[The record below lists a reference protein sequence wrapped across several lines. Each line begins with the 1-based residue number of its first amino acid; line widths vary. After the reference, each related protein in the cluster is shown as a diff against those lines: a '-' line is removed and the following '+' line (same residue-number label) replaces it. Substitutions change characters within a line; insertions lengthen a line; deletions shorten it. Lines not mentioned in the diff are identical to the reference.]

1 MADPAERVEARR
13 AKTAPE
19 RTKQVLE
26 ARHEATQQR
35 YEAAM
40 SLLGTMETQVKTVLN
55 ARGVHTSLYV
65 PYLNFGRQLWKLSRQ
80 QEIAGESFAMAAQ
93 VLLDKWQ
100 ARGLN
105 PTILAA
111 IRTEVLGIGRCLL
124 CVSMH
129 ELSRRPGHHLRG
141 RLCEDAGRSCGQ

>member
-1 MADPAERVEARR
+1 MADPMKRVEAWK
-13 AKTAPE
+13 AKTTPE

-26 ARHEATQQR
+26 ARHETMQQR
-35 YEAAM
+35 YEAVMA
-40 SLLGTMETQVKTVLN
+40 LLCAMETQVKTVIN

-80 QEIAGESFAMAAQ
+80 QGISGESFAMAAQ

-105 PTILAA
+105 PTVLAA
-111 IRTEVLGIGRCLL
+111 IRTEVFDIG
-124 CVSMH
+124 
-129 ELSRRPGHHLRG
+129 EPKP
-141 RLCEDAGRSCGQ
+141 

>member
-1 MADPAERVEARR
+1 MTDPMKRVEAWK
-13 AKTAPE
+13 AKTTPE

-26 ARHEATQQR
+26 ARHEAMQQR
-35 YEAAM
+35 YEAVM
-40 SLLGTMETQVKTVLN
+40 TLLCAMETQVKTVLN

-80 QEIAGESFAMAAQ
+80 QEISGESFAMAAQ

-105 PTILAA
+105 PTVLAA
-111 IRTEVLGIGRCLL
+111 IRTEVFDIG
-124 CVSMH
+124 V
-129 ELSRRPGHHLRG
+129 PKP
-141 RLCEDAGRSCGQ
+141 